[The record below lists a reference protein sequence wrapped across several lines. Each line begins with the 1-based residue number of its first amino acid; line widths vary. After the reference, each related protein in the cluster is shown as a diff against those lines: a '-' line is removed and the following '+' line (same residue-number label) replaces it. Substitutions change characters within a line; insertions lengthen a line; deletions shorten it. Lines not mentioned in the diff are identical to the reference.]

1 MQDKLQ
7 ILRNQLIQKAKKQVQ
22 IKYAESDVHIIR
34 AVSLLQDLDASFNL
48 LAENCIEWYGAHFPE
63 LQQQLRNNELCLQL
77 ISSLGER
84 KNYGE
89 KKVAEIVKEKEKA
102 AVIAVA
108 AGKSMGS
115 DVKPDV
121 LSALK
126 QLAENSLNLK
136 KERAALE
143 KMIEK
148 EMNAYAPNTALL
160 AGPVLAARLL
170 AAAGGLRQ
178 LALMPASTIQLLGAE
193 KALFLHLRNPKIKG
207 PKYGFLYQHALV
219 RSVQPKHKGKVARSV
234 AAKLAIAARLDFF
247 GSKEKIAEKM
257 LLELKEKIKKLH

>member
-1 MQDKLQ
+1 MRQ
-7 ILRNQLIQKAKKQVQ
+7 LRQKLIQKAKKQVQ
-22 IKYAESDVHIIR
+22 IRYAESDVHIIR

-48 LAENCIEWYGAHFPE
+48 LAENCIEWYASHFPE

-77 ISSLGER
+77 ICTLGER
-84 KNYGE
+84 KNYSE
-89 KKVAEIVKEKEKA
+89 KKLEEIVKEKEKVNGIIAA
-102 AVIAVA
+102 AV
-108 AGKSMGS
+108 KSMGS
-115 DVKPDV
+115 EVKADV
-121 LSALK
+121 LNALK
-126 QLAENSLNLK
+126 LLAENSLNLK
-136 KERAALE
+136 KERVALE

-148 EMNAYAPNTALL
+148 EMSAYAPNTALI

-207 PKYGFLYQHALV
+207 PKYGFLYQHSLV
-219 RSVQPKHKGKVARSV
+219 KIVQPKHKGRVARSV

-247 GSKEKIAEKM
+247 GGKEKIAEKM
-257 LLELKEKIKKLH
+257 LIELKEKIKQLH